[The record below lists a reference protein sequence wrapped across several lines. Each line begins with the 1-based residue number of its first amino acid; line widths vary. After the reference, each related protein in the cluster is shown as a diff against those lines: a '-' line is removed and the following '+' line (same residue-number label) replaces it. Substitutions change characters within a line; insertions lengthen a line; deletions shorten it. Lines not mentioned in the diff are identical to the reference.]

1 MSKFDG
7 ALCSA
12 PALLSVRLAQ
22 GCPSLDDELVAVGC
36 ASFSAGTSF
45 SAIRAWMMSIDCGSR
60 GRFFQRWHFFQCHP
74 SEPG

>member
-45 SAIRAWMMSIDCGSR
+45 SAIRAWMTSIEIVVIGGASFSAGTSFSAIR
-60 GRFFQRWHFFQCHP
+60 A
-74 SEPG
+74 